1 VAIGDERTSELG
13 EDAPTRRSRSK
24 LASSHGYAALG
35 APPSAERV
43 NARQHVS
50 RGVSTLRKLGP
61 RQVAEAYLVGT
72 LWWYSASVLYPA
84 RLLKRGG
91 VGVMGDPVGEEPVVL
106 PRPGLGR
113 GFSKNRREPVLLEE
127 PSEHRH
133 LVDEFDELAEFYE
146 LLVRPFSTP
155 IFDEALAVIR
165 RYLRPDSRVLDAGCG
180 PGREVRRVAAL
191 LPRGEA
197 IGVDL
202 AAGMVEVAHAAAR
215 ARALDNCVFFQA
227 DVGSLPPRFDRKFDL
242 VYSALAHHHY
252 PDPAAAAASVLRCLR
267 PGGIY
272 CIIDPGPAWFN
283 ALSAPLGRLADPGW
297 IGWKTPEEFRVL
309 LDATGFART
318 CWIPL
323 LPGFGIAIGQKRAD
337 SRSSN
342 GTLTTE

>member
-1 VAIGDERTSELG
+1 MS
-13 EDAPTRRSRSK
+13 
-24 LASSHGYAALG
+24 
-35 APPSAERV
+35 
-43 NARQHVS
+43 ARQQVF

-84 RLLKRGG
+84 KLLRWGG
-91 VGVMGDPVGEEPVVL
+91 VELMGGPRGEEPVGL

-113 GFSKNRREPVLLEE
+113 SFSKGGREPVLLEE
-127 PSEHRH
+127 PSEHGH
-133 LVDEFDELAEFYE
+133 LVDEFDELAKFYE

-165 RYLRPDSRVLDAGCG
+165 RYLAPDSRVLDAGCG
-180 PGREVRRVAAL
+180 PGRELRRVAAL

-197 IGVDL
+197 VGVDL

-215 ARALDNCVFFQA
+215 ARAFDNCALFQA
-227 DVGSLPPRFDRKFDL
+227 DVGSLPHEFDRKFDL
-242 VYSALAHHHY
+242 VYSCLAHHHY

-267 PGGIY
+267 PGGLY

-297 IGWKTPEEFRVL
+297 IGWKTPEEFRAL
-309 LDATGFART
+309 LDASGFART

-323 LPGFGIAIGQKRAD
+323 LPGFAIAIGQKRAD

-342 GTLTTE
+342 GTLATA